1 MGRERGREWEG
12 EVEGKVRK
20 GRGRVDTTTRA
31 GKILFIICTFTQN
44 DNNPP
49 FEYSVYKGNVKIN
62 VKLYQEQ

>member
-1 MGRERGREWEG
+1 M
-12 EVEGKVRK
+12 EGKVRK

>member
-1 MGRERGREWEG
+1 MGSGSGREG
-12 EVEGKVRK
+12 EERK
-20 GRGRVDTTTRA
+20 GKGGYHHKGRKDIVYYY
-31 GKILFIICTFTQN
+31 TFTQN